1 MAQQG
6 SNAHDNPTATSRVR
20 HSRSP
25 QGAQSGMGPGRR
37 CAKAVV
43 KSADAVFLRAVRRLL
58 CHPLMT
64 SVC

>member
-1 MAQQG
+1 MTQQG
-6 SNAHDNPTATSRVR
+6 SNAHDNPTATLQAR

-25 QGAQSGMGPGRR
+25 KGAQRGMGPGRR

-43 KSADAVFLRAVRRLL
+43 KSADAVFFRAVRRLL
-58 CHPLMT
+58 CHPLMS